1 MTPMVLAITTG
12 ITFLSVAIATINV
25 KPGWDFVAGRFVSD
39 QLRIARSLAL
49 DEGLIQSAL
58 RLWGAAMLVNFI
70 VIGVFL
76 QMMPVAVGLGLLL
89 LFSPRWILAWTI
101 RRRRELLRDQMVGC
115 TRALANSARAGQSLT
130 QALESVANDSPLPL
144 RHELER
150 IVGEYHLGRPMAEA
164 LADGRSRL
172 QLDSFSLFASS
183 IIVSLQRGGRI
194 TEALERIC
202 RSLQEN
208 QRVERKLAA
217 ETASGWRVVLILTAF
232 PFLFLIGFAVLH
244 PTGTALMFETLAG
257 QILLL
262 MILGLVVV
270 SLWWSRRIL
279 TIEL

>member
-1 MTPMVLAITTG
+1 MIVAITTG
-12 ITFLSVAIATINV
+12 ITFVAAALATFSV
-25 KPGWDFVAGRFVSD
+25 KPAWDFVAGRFVSD
-39 QLRIARSLAL
+39 QVRIARSLAL
-49 DEGLIQSAL
+49 DEARIQAAL
-58 RLWGAAMLVNFI
+58 RLWGGAMLANFL
-70 VIGVFL
+70 VVGVFL
-76 QMMPVAVGLGLLL
+76 QMMPVAIGLGLLL
-89 LFSPRWILAWTI
+89 LFAPRWILALII
-101 RRRRELLRDQMVGC
+101 RRRRELLRDQMVGL

-130 QALESVANDSPLPL
+130 QALESVTNDSPFPL
-144 RHELER
+144 RGELER

-164 LADGRSRL
+164 LADGRQRL

-232 PFLFLIGFAVLH
+232 PFLFLIGFAILH

-257 QILLL
+257 QVLLL
-262 MILGLVVV
+262 VILSLVVA